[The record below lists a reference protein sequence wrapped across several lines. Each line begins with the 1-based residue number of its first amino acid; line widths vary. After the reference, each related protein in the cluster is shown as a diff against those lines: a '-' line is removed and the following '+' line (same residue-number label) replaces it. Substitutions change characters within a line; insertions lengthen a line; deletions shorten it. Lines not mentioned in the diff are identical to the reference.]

1 LTVFNSIVFCLIYF
15 SGDTFLSLV
24 KPNDS
29 MDEMNQKMFIDVL
42 QTGLD
47 GIDAN
52 NVDDGR
58 DGNGLKRMSS
68 VPSGQLKR
76 NSLASGS
83 MTRPFSS
90 PNLVPSSSTAVS
102 GSKKKKR
109 RNHVRR
115 PSVLALMQM
124 KVAKKRINSL
134 TGDNSKDEA
143 EVLKV
148 EEAEEVKVEGEKK
161 EKSDEHDDEKVIATS
176 TMTAMESN
184 PVSDSAVQHIYKT
197 APPPPPLGT
206 SKRYSFTGVDHI
218 LYEEEEEEEE
228 DEEEVE
234 LEEGGTKQLASHH
247 YKRKEEP
254 EPTVL
259 PPRPPR
265 TPPPPPPSFL
275 KKSSM
280 ASSSRSKSPGSPNEV
295 EDEVHL

>member
-1 LTVFNSIVFCLIYF
+1 
-15 SGDTFLSLV
+15 
-24 KPNDS
+24 
-29 MDEMNQKMFIDVL
+29 M
-42 QTGLD
+42 
-47 GIDAN
+47 
-52 NVDDGR
+52 
-58 DGNGLKRMSS
+58 
-68 VPSGQLKR
+68 
-76 NSLASGS
+76 GS
-83 MTRPFSS
+83 MEGGGKTSEVEESVTKTSS
-90 PNLVPSSSTAVS
+90 KEINKGQS
-102 GSKKKKR
+102 
-109 RNHVRR
+109 
-115 PSVLALMQM
+115 AL
-124 KVAKKRINSL
+124 KNP
-134 TGDNSKDEA
+134 DEEEKDEG
-143 EVLKV
+143 EKKEG
-148 EEAEEVKVEGEKK
+148 EEHKEGEDHKEEGEKK